1 MIFYLTGQHTTR
13 NVRIVMKHTTAN
25 GHGEFAV
32 QIVRLPRLFIDDHI
46 ERGCDTPEIIKQST
60 RFYWMRTDDPNMP
73 ELLNDAAHY
82 ASETMCGAGG
92 WDDYVMR
99 FAYSA
104 QRLICAF
111 ERQTGAV
118 LDNEGRVRLIVK

>member
-1 MIFYLTGQHTTR
+1 MTQQSTQTQ
-13 NVRIVMKHTTAN
+13 N
-25 GHGEFAV
+25 GHGNFAV

-46 ERGCDTPEIIKQST
+46 ERGCDTPEIIKQSA
-60 RFYWMRTDDPNMP
+60 RFYWMRAEDPAMP

-92 WDDYVMR
+92 WDESVMR

-104 QRLICAF
+104 QRLICSF

-118 LDNEGRVRLIVK
+118 LDNQGRVRLVVK